1 MMNIQGIDPSACSNS
16 RHKLTSFVEEHVNN
30 NVTFISFS
38 ETWLKPHITNA
49 QIHIPSYEIVRQ
61 DRINRERGGVLLYV
75 HNQLPTS
82 DIETFDDGTCE
93 SVICSLKSI
102 NTIMVSLYRPPNTP
116 AHSFQ
121 GMLNFLQQYISKA
134 TQASCNRHY
143 DLIITGDFNLPNL
156 TWHQNNY
163 SADSSKPTESEDILI
178 HFMEENLL
186 CQYISQP
193 TRHRNIL
200 DLFLTNNPNLVLQSN
215 STPTPLS
222 DHNIVTVQSTYNLNS
237 TKTNIKLPIPEDTF
251 RGLNLFKADWDK
263 INSHL
268 ESVVWE
274 DIKSLCSADE
284 FPELLRLT
292 VLQVCML
299 YTPPKRNHT
308 NCTNPFQR
316 ERNILR
322 RRKRKLKRRI
332 SDLSGRNIFSHK
344 EEKLRAEIY
353 DLDEKIKKCITNQQ
367 ESREAKA
374 LENIKEN
381 PRYFYSYAKQ
391 FSKQA
396 STVGPLLNESG
407 SLEHKPKAM
416 ADILQHQYSSVFSDP
431 SSTKKKSP
439 NLNVKPQSHLKDITF
454 TCEDIVSAINEI
466 SEHSACGENDIP
478 AIILK
483 KCKSSISYPILLIW
497 EESLRLGYVPKLYK
511 NQFITP
517 VHKKDSKA
525 EAANYR
531 PISLTSHIIKIF
543 ERIIR
548 KHLVAHLEKNK
559 LICSNQHGFR
569 KHRSCL
575 TQLLVHIDTIL
586 QNLQNGVDTDV
597 IYLDYAKAFDKV
609 DHELLLKKLYGY
621 GVRGK
626 LLMWLNSYLSNRQ
639 QTVVVNGEHSIPAKV
654 VSGVPQGTVLGPV
667 LFILYLN
674 DLESCIKHSII
685 SSFAD
690 DTRLKKAIQ
699 SIHDTK
705 KLQDDLDSTIE
716 WSERNNMQLHQSKF
730 ELLTHSTGRA
740 KLMTELPFSTEFT
753 EYSTQDQSVIS
764 PKPKVRDLGVTIT
777 EDLSWSPHI
786 NNLAD
791 DGKKISSWIL
801 SVFKDR
807 SANTMLPL
815 YKTLVRSRLEYC
827 SPLWN
832 PAKVEDI
839 MKLENLQRTLTAK
852 ITEVRHLSYWERLKS
867 LELMSTQRRRERYI
881 IIHVYKILHELAPN
895 DISMQ
900 FHQTSRRGI
909 CCKVPGLVK
918 NCRQRFQTMYD
929 NSFAVT
935 GSKLWNLVPANIKLK
950 QSLDGF
956 KRSLSK
962 FIMTIPDHP
971 PVTGIPSQNS
981 LLHLL
986 ATSCN
991 PGDGSTVGGL
1001 EVRSRMSREDED
1013 EI

>member
-16 RHKLTSFVEEHVNN
+16 RHKLTSFIEEQVKD
-30 NVTFISFS
+30 NVAFISFFES
-38 ETWLKPHITNA
+38 WLKPHITNA
-49 QIHIPSYEIVRQ
+49 QLHIPNYQIVRQ

-93 SVICSLKSI
+93 AVICSVKSI
-102 NTIMVSLYRPPNTP
+102 NTIIVSLYRPPNTP

-134 TQASCNRHY
+134 SCDKHY

-163 SADSSKPTESEDILI
+163 SEESSKPTESEDLLI
-178 HFMEENLL
+178 NFMEENLL
-186 CQYISQP
+186 CQYITQP
-193 TRHRNIL
+193 TRNRNIL

-222 DHNIVTVQSTYNLNS
+222 DHNIVSVQTTYNLNS
-237 TKTNIKLPIPEDTF
+237 TKTKVKLPIPPDTF
-251 RGLNLFKADWDK
+251 RGLNLYKADWDK
-263 INSHL
+263 INAHL
-268 ESVVWE
+268 ELVVW
-274 DIKSLCSADE
+274 DDLKSLCSADE

-299 YTPPKRNHT
+299 YTPPKKNHT

-322 RRKRKLKRRI
+322 RRKRKVKRQI
-332 SDLSGRNIFSHK
+332 SELSGRNKFSRK
-344 EEKLRAEIY
+344 IEKLRAEIY
-353 DLDEKIKKCITNQQ
+353 DIDIKIKECINNQQ
-367 ESREAKA
+367 ASCEAKA

-391 FSKQA
+391 FSKQE

-407 SLEHKPKAM
+407 NLEHKPKAM

-431 SSTKKKSP
+431 SSTNKKST
-439 NLNVKPQSHLKDITF
+439 NVNVNPESHLNDITF

-466 SEHSACGENDIP
+466 SEHSACGENDIS

-483 KCKSSISYPILLIW
+483 KCKFTLSYPILLIW
-497 EESLRLGYVPKLYK
+497 EESFRLGHVPIMYK
-511 NQFITP
+511 KQFITP

-531 PISLTSHIIKIF
+531 PIALTSHIIKIF

-548 KHLVAHLEKNK
+548 KQLVAHLEKNK

-569 KHRSCL
+569 EHRSCL

-597 IYLDYAKAFDKV
+597 IYLDFAKAFDKV
-609 DHELLLKKLYGY
+609 DHELLLKKLHDY

-639 QTVVVNGEHSIPAKV
+639 QTVVINGEHSMPAKV

-674 DLESCIKHSII
+674 DLESCIKHSIV

-690 DTRLKKAIQ
+690 DTRLKKSIQ
-699 SIHDTK
+699 SVNDTK
-705 KLQDDLDSTIE
+705 KLQDDLVSTIE
-716 WSERNNMQLHQSKF
+716 WSKRNNMQLHQSKF

-740 KLMTELPFSTEFT
+740 KLLSELPFSTQFT

-777 EDLSWSPHI
+777 EDLTWSPHI
-786 NNLAD
+786 NNIAD
-791 DGKKISSWIL
+791 DARKISSWIL

-807 SANTMLPL
+807 SANTILPL

-832 PAKVEDI
+832 PTKVEDI
-839 MKLENLQRTLTAK
+839 MKLEKLQRTLTAK
-852 ITEVRHLSYWERLKS
+852 ITEVRHLTYWERLKS
-867 LELMSTQRRRERYI
+867 LQLMSLQRRRERYI
-881 IIHVYKILHELAPN
+881 IIHVFKILHELAPN

-900 FHQTSRRGI
+900 FHQTARRGI
-909 CCKVPGLVK
+909 CCKVPRLVQ
-918 NCRQRFQTMYD
+918 NCKPRFQSMYD
-929 NSFAVT
+929 HSFAVT
-935 GSKLWNLVPANIKLK
+935 GAKLWNLVPINIKLK
-950 QSLDGF
+950 KSLGSF
-956 KRSLSK
+956 KAALTK

-981 LLHLL
+981 LLHIL
-986 ATSCN
+986 ATTWN

-1001 EVRSRMSREDED
+1001 EDRSRMSREDED